1 MKKKTICFLI
11 AMWLMLANGTIVDAS
26 DSFAFDSRGPTG
38 GLNVNGEAI
47 QLVDKLNGKHDAM

>member
-26 DSFAFDSRGPTG
+26 DSFAFDSRGPSSF
-38 GLNVNGEAI
+38 
-47 QLVDKLNGKHDAM
+47 